1 MADHL
6 PLWMIGRYFL
16 MRGLR
21 NAWPQPAMARCYA
34 DFGDR
39 HVIQFT
45 SLKMSHL
52 DAFEQEPVARL
63 KHLR

>member
-1 MADHL
+1 MH
-6 PLWMIGRYFL
+6 GRS
-16 MRGLR
+16 
-21 NAWPQPAMARCYA
+21 PAMARCYA